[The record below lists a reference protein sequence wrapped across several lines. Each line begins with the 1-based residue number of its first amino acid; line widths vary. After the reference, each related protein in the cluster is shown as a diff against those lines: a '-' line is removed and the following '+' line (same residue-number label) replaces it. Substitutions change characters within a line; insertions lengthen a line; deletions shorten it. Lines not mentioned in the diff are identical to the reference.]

1 MFAVNPRNDASDW
14 IVIAKEETE
23 FKGYHP
29 ITPTEAICIVIAKEV
44 RELCFIEGFT
54 RLKQSATIVRIASD

>member
-29 ITPTEAICIVIAKEV
+29 ITPTEAIY
-44 RELCFIEGFT
+44 L
-54 RLKQSATIVRIASD
+54 LSATIKQIASDWLILCLKRPYSQSSQ